1 MDGVVID
8 EWAVVRTGLTAALA
22 RRGAYP
28 VVPCRTGTA
37 GLEALTGEAG
47 TRRSTVLVVGSCTDV
62 SPVDVVGRAARAGAT
77 VVAMPGAADRRV
89 LLQLFDA
96 GATVVARR
104 DAPDDELD
112 DALDHAWRGA
122 RYLAPSLVGAMST
135 ARSGVGDERLPY
147 GLTAREQA
155 VLRHVVEGHSNR
167 EIAAELHI
175 GAETVKSHLANIYA
189 KLDVRRRQHAARL
202 AVSHGLV

>member
-1 MDGVVID
+1 MYGVVID

-22 RRGAYP
+22 RRGAHP
-28 VVPCRTGTA
+28 VLPCRTGMA
-37 GLEALTGEAG
+37 GLDALAAETVG
-47 TRRSTVLVVGSCTDV
+47 RRATVLVVGTCTDLT
-62 SPVDVVGRAARAGAT
+62 PVDVVARGARAGAV
-77 VVAMPGAADRRV
+77 VVALPGASDRRL

-112 DALDHAWRGA
+112 QALDHAWRGA
-122 RYLAPSLVGAMST
+122 RYLAPSLVGAMS
-135 ARSGVGDERLPY
+135 SGRPGSEDRLPY

-155 VLRHVVEGHSNR
+155 VLRHVVEGQSNR

-189 KLDVRRRQHAARL
+189 KLDVRRRQHAARV

>member
-1 MDGVVID
+1 MYGVVID

-22 RRGAYP
+22 RRGAHP
-28 VVPCRTGTA
+28 VLACRTGMA
-37 GLEALTGEAG
+37 GVDALAAETVG
-47 TRRSTVLVVGSCTDV
+47 RRATVLVVGTCTDLT
-62 SPVDVVGRAARAGAT
+62 PVDVVARGARAGAV
-77 VVAMPGAADRRV
+77 VVALPSAADRRV

-112 DALDHAWRGA
+112 QALDHAWRGA
-122 RYLAPSLVGAMST
+122 RYLAPSLVGAMSIG
-135 ARSGVGDERLPY
+135 RPGSDDRLPY

-155 VLRHVVEGHSNR
+155 VLRHVVEGQSNR

-189 KLDVRRRQHAARL
+189 KLDVRRRQHAARV

>member
-1 MDGVVID
+1 MYGVVID
-8 EWAVVRTGLTAALA
+8 EWAVVRAGLTAALA

-28 VVPCRTGTA
+28 VGAYRTGLA
-37 GLEALTGEAG
+37 GLEALAADSASGRPA
-47 TRRSTVLVVGSCTDV
+47 VLIVGSCTDLA
-62 SPVDVVGRAARAGAT
+62 PVDVVGRAARAGAT
-77 VVAMPGAADRRV
+77 AVAMPGASDRRT

-112 DALDHAWRGA
+112 DALEHAWRGA

-135 ARSGVGDERLPY
+135 RRPGSEERLPY
-147 GLTAREQA
+147 GLTVREQA
-155 VLRHVVEGHSNR
+155 VLRHVVEGQSNR

-189 KLDVRRRQHAARL
+189 KLDVRRRQHAARV

>member
-1 MDGVVID
+1 MYGVVID

-22 RRGAYP
+22 RRGAHP
-28 VVPCRTGTA
+28 VLPCRTGMA
-37 GLEALTGEAG
+37 GLDALDPDTVG
-47 TRRSTVLVVGSCTDV
+47 RRATVMVVGACTDLA
-62 SPVDVVGRAARAGAT
+62 PVDVVARAARAGAT
-77 VVAMPGAADRRV
+77 VVAMAGSTDRRV

-112 DALDHAWRGA
+112 QALDHAWRGA
-122 RYLAPSLVGAMST
+122 RYLAPSLVGAMSAPRPGT
-135 ARSGVGDERLPY
+135 ANDRLPY

-155 VLRHVVEGHSNR
+155 VLRHVVEGQSNR